1 MKKWTVVGLAVRLG
15 ACSEQA
21 SRQTEPQ
28 QEPAGPQEVT
38 VKAVEFEFQG
48 VPTTLEAGRTSFLLE
63 NAGKKPHEFGLVR
76 ITGDQSVEELIELRE
91 RADEFIED
99 VGSAFAKPGRSDQL
113 TATLQPGRYGYA
125 CFVTT
130 NQGEPHAVLGMY
142 GEFTVA

>member
-1 MKKWTVVGLAVRLG
+1 MKKWTVLGLAVFLG
-15 ACSEQA
+15 ACSQQA

-28 QEPAGPQEVT
+28 QESAGPQEVT

-48 VPTTLEAGRTSFLLE
+48 VPTTFEAGRTSFLLE

-76 ITGDQSVEELIELRE
+76 ITGDRSVEELIELRQ

-99 VGSAFAKPGRSDQL
+99 VGSAFARPGTSRRVTVEL
-113 TATLQPGRYGYA
+113 TAGRYGYA

-130 NQGEPHAVLGMY
+130 DQGEPHAVLGMF